1 MTRPVTRPPDEPT
14 EEPVPA
20 RVRITA
26 PPRQRYAVRPRTGEL
41 DRATRL
47 GGVYLGSLMR
57 SQLWLAAQVL
67 GALVALVATLPLVFH
82 LAPGLSGVSIAG
94 LPLAWVLLG
103 GVVYPVLVLLGW
115 VYVRAAERNER
126 AFAELMG
133 EVDP

>member
-1 MTRPVTRPPDEPT
+1 MSRPVDRPVD
-14 EEPVPA
+14 EPVPP
-20 RVRITA
+20 RVRVTA
-26 PPRQRYAVRPRTGEL
+26 PPRPRHSVSPRAGEL

-47 GGVYLGSLMR
+47 GGVYLGSLLR
-57 SQLWLAAQVL
+57 SQLWLAARVL

-82 LAPGLSGVSIAG
+82 LAPGLSAVSVAG

-126 AFAELMG
+126 AFAELMS
-133 EVDP
+133 EVDS